1 MPGMYATIGEILSY
15 EGEVGNICDTFA
27 VAIKKDSKVV
37 AYVSANVLKEKILG
51 QKILVNHL

>member
-27 VAIKKDSKVV
+27 VAIKKDGKVV
-37 AYVSANVLKEKILG
+37 AHSPNKNFNSMLNFYKT
-51 QKILVNHL
+51 